1 MLIQYTRPLEDTE
14 LAVFISIDAPA
25 PCVIIE
31 RLSGRFNTAPE
42 FIDRLLCLHWH
53 AGGEGLACAAA
64 AASGKSMHLENK

>member
-14 LAVFISIDAPA
+14 LAVFISIDA